1 MQINSIINR
10 YLFKEM
16 LQPFVINI
24 LFFTFVFLLTRIL
37 DIVNLIVN
45 YKIGLSAVFLMLIYS
60 VPHFLEFVIPISIMM
75 SVLLTFL
82 RLSADNEIIA
92 LKAGGVSAYG
102 LLPPVFLFCLM
113 GCLLTGFMTIYGVP
127 WSRLSFKTL
136 TYDVVT
142 SNADIGLKERT
153 FNDRFEDV
161 MIYVNKVDLRNKA
174 LINVFIE
181 DQRNKN
187 IVSTVIAPTGKLFS
201 EPDKLAFHLRL
212 YNGTIN
218 QVDLKGKAV
227 HSINFDT
234 YDINLD
240 LKKAVCTAKS
250 RQKDEKEMS
259 LSELSRYLH
268 SAAKKDIQYYSA
280 LIVFH
285 KKFSLPFA
293 CFVLGLVAIPLGIE
307 SSSSKRSFGL
317 GLGLV
322 FFLVYYFMLSA
333 GWVFGETGLYPPVIG
348 MWAPN
353 IVIGSIGL
361 YLFIRTANE
370 RPITIYPVLNLFKG
384 RGNKL
389 K

>member
-16 LQPFVINI
+16 LPPFVINV

-75 SVLLTFL
+75 SVLLTFI

-92 LKAGGVSAYG
+92 LKAGGVSVYG

-161 MIYVNKVDLRNKA
+161 MIYVNKVDLRDKA

-240 LKKAVCTAKS
+240 LKKTVCTAKS
-250 RQKDEKEMS
+250 SQKDEKEMS
-259 LSELSRYLH
+259 LSELSRYLQ
-268 SAAKKDIQYYSA
+268 SAAKKDVQYYSA

-307 SSSSKRSFGL
+307 SSSSRRSFGL

-322 FFLVYYFMLSA
+322 FFLIYYLMLSA
-333 GWVFGETGLYPPVIG
+333 GWVFGETGVYPPVIG

-353 IVIGSIGL
+353 IVIGAIGL
-361 YLFIRTANE
+361 YLFIKTADE
-370 RPITIYPVLNLFKG
+370 RPINIYPILNLLKMKFK
-384 RGNKL
+384 K
-389 K
+389 